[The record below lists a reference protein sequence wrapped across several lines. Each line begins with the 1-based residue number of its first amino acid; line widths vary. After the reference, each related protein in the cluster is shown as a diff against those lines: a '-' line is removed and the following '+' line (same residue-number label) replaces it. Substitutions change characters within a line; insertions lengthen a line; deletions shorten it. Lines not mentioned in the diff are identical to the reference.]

1 MSQPSS
7 GCMLGALLQ
16 TEFIYGEARHLE
28 ITVSKVFFSPSTPTP
43 TQVCMTSVY
52 NKKKKEKKKR
62 ERPVSVSVRL
72 VFSRNMS
79 PLRWREIVQQSNFN
93 FKKQNIIDIIF
104 IPGTSVFKHYGA
116 SKGNYSRLL

>member
-43 TQVCMTSVY
+43 TQVRMTSLY
-52 NKKKKEKKKR
+52 DNEKKKT
-62 ERPVSVSVRL
+62 EKDL
-72 VFSRNMS
+72 
-79 PLRWREIVQQSNFN
+79 
-93 FKKQNIIDIIF
+93 
-104 IPGTSVFKHYGA
+104 
-116 SKGNYSRLL
+116 